1 MFRLTKPRARTEL
14 EDRAR
19 SASNDRSVVPPIQRR
34 SSKPSSKSYASS
46 NRKVT
51 MPKAR
56 IVDSNASLPLQVL
69 GELSNE
75 VWASLEPGLS
85 DSPEEIETAQIR
97 LATIILDLAED
108 GHLAPLEI
116 AHTASRL
123 MRRQM
128 STRKERHRA

>member
-1 MFRLTKPRARTEL
+1 
-14 EDRAR
+14 
-19 SASNDRSVVPPIQRR
+19 
-34 SSKPSSKSYASS
+34 
-46 NRKVT
+46 

-56 IVDSNASLPLQVL
+56 IVDSNTSLPLQVL